1 MVPNDKLT
9 GRAVRIGIHFFC
21 SGWDNGF
28 VYYGVCV
35 HHMFYVGNRPYVL
48 VAFRHAFLQKINSI
62 ERHSLIT
69 TAMMAVFYYYKRNIY
84 MLETILSK
92 LGLPFLISAVSRA
105 LGGID
110 NPIAIT
116 ASESLSKVE
125 QAIANGTITIEQTKE
140 ANRHIEQLAQIDGEA
155 LKAINESLRA
165 EIASSDAYV
174 RRMRPTFGYLMAFTW
189 TLQMS
194 AIAYIM
200 VFETAQ
206 ASVVV
211 RAVESLSSI
220 WAVALSVLGIYVYKR
235 SEDKKLN

>member
-1 MVPNDKLT
+1 
-9 GRAVRIGIHFFC
+9 
-21 SGWDNGF
+21 
-28 VYYGVCV
+28 
-35 HHMFYVGNRPYVL
+35 
-48 VAFRHAFLQKINSI
+48 
-62 ERHSLIT
+62 
-69 TAMMAVFYYYKRNIY
+69 

-92 LGLPFLISAVSRA
+92 LGLPFLLSTLSKA

-110 NPIAIT
+110 NPVAKT
-116 ASESLSKVE
+116 AADSLSKVE

-140 ANRHIEQLAQIDGEA
+140 ANRHIEQLAQIDGES

-165 EIASSDAYV
+165 EIASSDPYV

-206 ASVVV
+206 ASIVV

-235 SEDKKLN
+235 SEEKKLN